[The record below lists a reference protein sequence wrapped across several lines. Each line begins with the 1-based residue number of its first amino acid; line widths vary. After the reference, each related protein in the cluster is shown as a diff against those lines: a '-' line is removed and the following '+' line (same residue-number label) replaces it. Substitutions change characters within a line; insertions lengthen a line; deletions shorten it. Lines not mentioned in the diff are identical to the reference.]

1 MNPNEVPPHKNPA
14 RRKQVL
20 RTILEVLKMA
30 APYAVEEQSM
40 FRMVDDLLRPPL
52 HFGERGPTLTQLRSQ
67 KFIVQVEDS
76 LDPELRQFAL
86 TDLGKTFLATL

>member
-1 MNPNEVPPHKNPA
+1 MNSNEVPTPKNPV

-20 RTILEVLKMA
+20 RTLLEVLAMA
-30 APYAVEEQSM
+30 APYALEEEAM
-40 FRMVDDLLRPPL
+40 FRMVNDLLRPPL
-52 HFGERGPTLTQLRSQ
+52 QFGERGPTLTQLRTQ

-86 TDLGKTFLATL
+86 TDLGKTFLATR

>member
-1 MNPNEVPPHKNPA
+1 MNEPTPPSNPV

-20 RTILEVLKMA
+20 RTLLEVLKMA
-30 APYAVEEQSM
+30 APYAVEEQAM

-52 HFGERGPTLTQLRSQ
+52 HFGERGPVLTQLRSQ
-67 KFIVQVEDS
+67 KFIVQVEDA